1 MDTSHVHLSV
11 TRPPCVGSYQIK
23 FSSFRGWLICNL
35 GRAQCARYSLEFLNI
50 DIVTTPIQTI
60 FRESAYK
67 YIPLIESAYLGFH
80 NLWMGVWTHCL
91 HLKIRC
97 LSTAGGIQCAIT
109 EYIVLIRVLKL
120 RNASHCSR
128 YIGGGCIFIWGQTP
142 GNWSHSKGKTKIAN
156 THAHGTGL
164 RPTVLMIYW
173 AY

>member
-50 DIVTTPIQTI
+50 DIDTTPIQTI

-80 NLWMGVWTHCL
+80 NLWMGVWTSCL
-91 HLKIRC
+91 YSKLWC
-97 LSTAGGIQCAIT
+97 LSTAGGNQGAISEFIEFNVFINSS
-109 EYIVLIRVLKL
+109 EYRNWGTLATVAAILAGSVYELSPRESTSRVSTCHFFGWLFKSL
-120 RNASHCSR
+120 QSLFLVQM
-128 YIGGGCIFIWGQTP
+128 G
-142 GNWSHSKGKTKIAN
+142 
-156 THAHGTGL
+156 
-164 RPTVLMIYW
+164 
-173 AY
+173 